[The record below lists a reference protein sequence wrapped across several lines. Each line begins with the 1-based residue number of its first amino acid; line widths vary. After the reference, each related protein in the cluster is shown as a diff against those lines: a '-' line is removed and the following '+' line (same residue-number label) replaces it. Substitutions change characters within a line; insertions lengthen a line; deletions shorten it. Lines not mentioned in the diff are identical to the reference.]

1 MPHVLKLIEIAI
13 PEVDFQVYNNS
24 AEYVSPVLLDAKQVA
39 LGEKALSHLSLML
52 TNGTIWH

>member
-24 AEYVSPVLLDAKQVA
+24 AEYVSPALHPTEQVA

-52 TNGTIWH
+52 S